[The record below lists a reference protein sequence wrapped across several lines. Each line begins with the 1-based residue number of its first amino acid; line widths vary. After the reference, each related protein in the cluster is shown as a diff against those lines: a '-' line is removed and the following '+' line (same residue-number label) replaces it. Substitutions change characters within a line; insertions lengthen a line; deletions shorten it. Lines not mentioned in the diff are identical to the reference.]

1 MPEKETFFR
10 ELFRKFTHFFHAL
23 YDTTKWWHVEMCNT
37 LWKQL
42 LPENNESPSNKLL
55 KSINKQLGL
64 RGAIPIWGM
73 PEYCMIIFAWERH
86 HAFLATR
93 SLHCALNCVRQLTIQ
108 DALTMFSGDDSDDD
122 ADSELILLPRQ
133 TCQIIKT
140 TWIALLHVYS
150 SKCDIIILIKMTPIV
165 DQGEWKVRG
174 PIKVG
179 ILSNID
185 SSDQIIATNPC
196 SNNFRSM

>member
-1 MPEKETFFR
+1 MWECAIYNEK
-10 ELFRKFTHFFHAL
+10 
-23 YDTTKWWHVEMCNT
+23 
-37 LWKQL
+37 L
-42 LPENNESPSNKLL
+42 LPENNESASNKLL

-64 RGAIPIWGM
+64 QGAIPIWGM
-73 PEYCMIIFAWERH
+73 PENCMIIFAWERH
-86 HAFLATR
+86 HALLATR

-165 DQGEWKVRG
+165 DPGEWKVWG

-179 ILSNID
+179 ILSKIE

-196 SNNFRSM
+196 SNNFGSM

>member
-1 MPEKETFFR
+1 MILTCENVQYIMK
-10 ELFRKFTHFFHAL
+10 
-23 YDTTKWWHVEMCNT
+23 TTAT
-37 LWKQL
+37 WKQL
-42 LPENNESPSNKLL
+42 VRIKSENQLL
-55 KSINKQLGL
+55 KSVNKHWGH
-64 RGAIPIWGM
+64 GAITILGM
-73 PEYCMIIFAWERH
+73 PENSVILFAWERH
-86 HAFLATR
+86 CASIAPC
-93 SLHCALNCVRQLTIQ
+93 SVHCALNCVTKLTIQ

-165 DQGEWKVRG
+165 DPGEWKVWG

-179 ILSNID
+179 IRSKID